1 MGKPSGGR
9 GHGALVV
16 GEGGE
21 GLSVRRE
28 DADDVHEAR
37 VLAAPGGRGGIPG
50 NHPAGVAAKGGCGD
64 TKGTWGWCRVET
76 MCSSRNW
83 TQARGKIKK
92 SGESR
97 ELVCCV

>member
-9 GHGALVV
+9 GRGALVV

-37 VLAAPGGRGGIPG
+37 VLAAPGGRGGGYRSTIRRG
-50 NHPAGVAAKGGCGD
+50 WRQREAAETRGAHGD
-64 TKGTWGWCRVET
+64 GSGWSVCVP
-76 MCSSRNW
+76 SRNW
-83 TQARGKIKK
+83 TKARGKIKN
-92 SGESR
+92 R
-97 ELVCCV
+97 ENPGN